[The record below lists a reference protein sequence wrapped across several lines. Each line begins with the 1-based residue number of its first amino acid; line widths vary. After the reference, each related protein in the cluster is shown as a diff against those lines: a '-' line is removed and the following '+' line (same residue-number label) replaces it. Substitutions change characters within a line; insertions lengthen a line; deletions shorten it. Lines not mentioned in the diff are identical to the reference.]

1 LFTPST
7 DGVFIHIRRNNMNS
21 FISMKISSRRLLL
34 ISAATLITANS
45 GIAANRVDDGQMQAR
60 NLLTGTVE
68 SAKATDRSP
77 AISADQHQQ
86 SYPEP
91 QEQARRLILGQPSFE
106 GPASRKVAV
115 RSKTNA
121 APPASA
127 RPKDGMHTDPQELAR
142 RMILGDSGKES
153 ARVRLSTVR

>member
-1 LFTPST
+1 
-7 DGVFIHIRRNNMNS
+7 MNS

-45 GIAANRVDDGQMQAR
+45 GIAANRVD
-60 NLLTGTVE
+60 
-68 SAKATDRSP
+68 
-77 AISADQHQQ
+77 QQ

-115 RSKTNA
+115 RSKTIA
-121 APPASA
+121 APPASE

-153 ARVRLSTVR
+153 AHVRLSTVR